1 MFDSLPLL
9 AVIII
14 IFWVTLLGYYLYLSR
29 GQQSLRQ
36 EIDKLRSLLQES
48 DEDEE

>member
-14 IFWVTLLGYYLYLSR
+14 LFWLGLMGYYVYLSR
-29 GQQSLRQ
+29 QQSDLRQ
-36 EIDKLRSLLQES
+36 EIDKLRTLLKERK
-48 DEDEE
+48 EDEH